1 MTDMGS
7 GQQKQW
13 NQPGGLQWR
22 RKIGTGS
29 ESIQLNRR
37 RANQRKRLGDVKQA
51 VRNDAPWSTMH
62 NKSKSATP
70 LMGDLFP

>member
-1 MTDMGS
+1 MTNMGS

-22 RKIGTGS
+22 GKIGTGG

-37 RANQRKRLGDVKQA
+37 RTNQRKRLGNVKQA
-51 VRNDAPWSTMH
+51 VRNDAPWTTMNNKTKST
-62 NKSKSATP
+62 TT